1 MKSQTLVAVAIWT
14 LMGLTAGVAY
24 GQERVKVKVPFEF
37 VVEDRNLPQGEYLIS
52 AVRDEVIVQNSEGKT
67 LAMVLTNPV
76 SGHEVGTTGLA
87 IFQCYE
93 RRCFLSEV
101 WSPTAV
107 AGRQLMRSR
116 GEKEIAKRKAP
127 TYFALVAEEK

>member
-1 MKSQTLVAVAIWT
+1 MKRQTMVAVALLT
-14 LMGLTAGVAY
+14 VMGLTAGVAY

-37 VVEDRNLPQGEYLIS
+37 GIADRSLPQGEYLIS
-52 AVRDEVIVQNSEGKT
+52 VVREKVVVQNSEGKT

-76 SGHEVGTTGLA
+76 SGRAVGATGLA

-101 WSPTAV
+101 WNPTAV

-116 GEKEIAKRKAP
+116 WEKEIAKRKAR
-127 TYFALVAEEK
+127 TYFALLAEGK